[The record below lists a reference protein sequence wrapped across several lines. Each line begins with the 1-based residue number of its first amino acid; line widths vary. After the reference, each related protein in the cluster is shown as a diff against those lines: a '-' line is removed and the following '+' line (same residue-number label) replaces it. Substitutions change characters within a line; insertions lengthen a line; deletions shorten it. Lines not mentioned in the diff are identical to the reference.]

1 MPFVRIALMKGK
13 SAEYQKKVGDIVY
26 QAMIDTLNVPAN
38 DRSRSLR
45 NTTPM
50 AWCTI
55 PRI

>member
-1 MPFVRIALMKGK
+1 MKGK